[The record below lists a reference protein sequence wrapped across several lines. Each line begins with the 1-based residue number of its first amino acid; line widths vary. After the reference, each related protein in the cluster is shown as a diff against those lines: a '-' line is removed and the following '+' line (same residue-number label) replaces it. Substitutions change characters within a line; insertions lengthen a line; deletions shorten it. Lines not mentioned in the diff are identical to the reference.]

1 MKSMKQAV
9 VALLLL
15 LPLLCIPPLSA
26 EGIHSVE
33 GGILFYCFNYKET
46 LPDKLKSTERGW
58 LSGVTPGY

>member
-26 EGIHSVE
+26 EGGE
-33 GGILFYCFNYKET
+33 LFYT
-46 LPDKLKSTERGW
+46 GKSDYVYEGAPGGHPLFMPQKN
-58 LSGVTPGY
+58 LSDL